1 MTDDTRSAEEIARE
15 ELERESG
22 EPLPS
27 REAMSLIGGTMGP
40 GVYDVP
46 PGAEP
51 DPATTDP
58 PTSDPPAY
66 LGPPATAERDPYDAG

>member
-58 PTSDPPAY
+58 PQY
-66 LGPPATAERDPYDAG
+66 LGPPVSSTERDPYEAG